1 MCKSKIEGGKRCSF
15 HLTQGVV
22 TGMVAYAVSLT
33 GLSRKDTREA
43 FEDLRAEGAHLP
55 APSRTEVDTYLTA
68 EAFRVQHEPTLSEP
82 RRTSILGR
90 LRAAIGN
97 VTPDGATFHAWK
109 NVVGEAFARTRRRA
123 AMVFLVSSLAF
134 GVGGCATSPSQ
145 ASTPAPTGTVATA
158 PAAPGASGGGVSTG
172 AAQVRPSAPIIG
184 APVSVS
190 TQATAKFGAAGVA
203 EGYAAITQFAAD
215 NAVNPKAISLQYD
228 KVTAADMAGPKS
240 MMTPAAA
247 ASWDSNMAN
256 LQTDQ
261 ARANLS
267 GVLPYGH
274 TGNGNSPRTDVPQP
288 AVRISNGAVS
298 VAENGAMHVS
308 FDIHQDVRGNV
319 AGGKFQ
325 KYNLNRT
332 MEFWLVP
339 GTSKAK
345 PWLIDGWQASYN
357 STAPVADV
365 R

>member
-1 MCKSKIEGGKRCSF
+1 
-15 HLTQGVV
+15 
-22 TGMVAYAVSLT
+22 MVAYAVSLT

-109 NVVGEAFARTRRRA
+109 NVVGEAWARTRRRA
-123 AMVFLVSSLAF
+123 AMVFLVSGLAF
-134 GVGGCATSPSQ
+134 GVGGCATAPSQ
-145 ASTPAPTGTVATA
+145 ASKPAPTGTVATA
-158 PAAPGASGGGVSTG
+158 PVSPGASTGGVTQSAG
-172 AAQVRPSAPIIG
+172 QVVASKPIID
-184 APVSVS
+184 APVSISKQAS
-190 TQATAKFGAAGVA
+190 TKFGAAGVTQ
-203 EGYAAITQFAAD
+203 GYAAITEFAAN
-215 NAVNPKAISLQYD
+215 NAVNPKVISLQYD
-228 KVTAADMAGPKS
+228 KVTPADLAGPKS

-247 ASWDSNMAN
+247 ASWDSNMGN
-256 LQTDQ
+256 LQSEQ
-261 ARANLS
+261 VMANLS

-288 AVRISNGAVS
+288 AVRISNGAVD
-298 VAENGAMHVS
+298 VAKNGAMHVS

-339 GTSKAK
+339 GTAKAK

-357 STAPVADV
+357 STMPVADV